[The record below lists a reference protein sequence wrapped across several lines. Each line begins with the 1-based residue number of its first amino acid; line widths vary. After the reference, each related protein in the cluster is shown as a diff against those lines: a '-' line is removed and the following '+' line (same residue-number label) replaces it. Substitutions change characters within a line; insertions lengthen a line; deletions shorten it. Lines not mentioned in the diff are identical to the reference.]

1 MKNVTIRLAFS
12 AASLSSL
19 LVFSPNSWAQKGRVM
34 LNAGISIGNGF
45 VGVAPA
51 GQYFVTKGFSIGPQY
66 YAIKETASLSINSAA
81 VYEQEVTVS
90 FIGLRG
96 DFHVNAVFPGL
107 NERIDP
113 YVGVTAGKM
122 LLASKS
128 QQAFGPVI
136 NENRT
141 YDGITLF
148 APIGVRY
155 WFGPHVGAY
164 AEYNIGVA
172 NVTADINGNG
182 KQESFYEQR
191 QFQVGTGLSVRF

>member
-1 MKNVTIRLAFS
+1 MKNITIRLALTT
-12 AASLSSL
+12 ALLSSL
-19 LVFSPNSWAQKGRVM
+19 LVFSPNLWAQKGRVM
-34 LNAGISIGNGF
+34 LNAGVSIGNGF

-51 GQYFVTKGFSIGPQY
+51 GGYFVTKGFSIGPQY
-66 YAIKETASLSINSAA
+66 YAIKETASLAMNSAV

-96 DFHVNAVFPGL
+96 DFHVNALFPGL

-113 YVGVTAGKM
+113 YVGVTAGKI
-122 LLASKS
+122 LLASTS
-128 QQAFGPVI
+128 QQASGSVVK
-136 NENRT
+136 ENST

-148 APIGVRY
+148 APVGIRY
-155 WFGPHVGAY
+155 WFSRHMGAY

-182 KQESFYEQR
+182 KREGFYEQR
-191 QFQVGTGLSVRF
+191 QYQVGAGLSVRF